1 MALFEIRGL
10 TRDFGGVRAIDGLEL
25 DVDDGEIIS
34 VIGPNGAGKTTL
46 FNLVTGM
53 IPAGQGDILFGGRSI
68 VGLRPSQIL
77 ELGIA
82 RTFQNV
88 RLFPEMSVRE
98 NVMVARHCR
107 TRSGMLKAI
116 FRAPSFRREE
126 QETRQRAEQALAFFG
141 SRLIG
146 WRFDT
151 PARSLSYANRR
162 RLELARAMASDPKL
176 LLLDEPTAG
185 MNPRE
190 TQELTEL
197 IQRLRDET
205 GVTIVLIE
213 HDMRVVKGVSER
225 VVVLDYGQKIA
236 EGPYAA
242 VASNDRVIEAYL
254 GRTATTA

>member
-10 TRDFGGVRAIDGLEL
+10 TRDFGGVRAIDGLDL
-25 DVDDGEIIS
+25 DVDDGQIVS

-53 IPAGQGDILFGGRSI
+53 IPAGQGDILFEGRSI

-126 QETRQRAEQALAFFG
+126 QQTRQRAEQALAFFG

-197 IQRLRDET
+197 VRKLRDET

-213 HDMRVVKGVSER
+213 HDMRVVKGVSDR

-254 GRTATTA
+254 GRTATA

>member
-126 QETRQRAEQALAFFG
+126 HETRQRAEQALAFFG

-197 IQRLRDET
+197 IQRLRDEI

>member
-10 TRDFGGVRAIDGLEL
+10 TRDFGGVRAIDGLDL
-25 DVDDGEIIS
+25 DVDDGEIVS

-53 IPAGQGDILFGGRSI
+53 IPAGQGDIRFGGRSI

-197 IQRLRDET
+197 IQGLRDET
-205 GVTIVLIE
+205 GVTIILIE

-236 EGPYAA
+236 EGAYAD

>member
-10 TRDFGGVRAIDGLEL
+10 TRDFGGVRAIDGLDL
-25 DVDDGEIIS
+25 DVDDGQIVS

-53 IPAGQGDILFGGRSI
+53 IPAGQGDILFEGRSI

-126 QETRQRAEQALAFFG
+126 QQTRQRAEQALAFFG

-197 IQRLRDET
+197 VRRLRDET

-213 HDMRVVKGVSER
+213 HDMRVVKGVSDR

-254 GRTATTA
+254 GRTATA

>member
-10 TRDFGGVRAIDGLEL
+10 TRDFGGVRAIDGLDL

-205 GVTIVLIE
+205 GVTIILIE
-213 HDMRVVKGVSER
+213 HDMRVVKGISER

-236 EGPYAA
+236 EGAYAD